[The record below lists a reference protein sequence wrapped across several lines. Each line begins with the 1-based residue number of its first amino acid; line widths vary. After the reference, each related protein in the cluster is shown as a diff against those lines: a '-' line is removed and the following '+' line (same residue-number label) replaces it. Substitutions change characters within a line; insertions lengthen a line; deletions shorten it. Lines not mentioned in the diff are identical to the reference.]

1 MSHQLKGWTAIEYA
15 ERHGGTLQKY
25 ADPTERALKR
35 VSIEKAKRV
44 AREDAGLI
52 HMTVKSGNTRK
63 RNPAR
68 QTKAAKREKTRK
80 ASVERRVAAALA
92 KFLKQANPAMKTAGA
107 AIQRLKGGVLKI
119 TPIKANAAG
128 KKCAVCGQ
136 SMAAHKGK
144 RMGHSY
150 VAQGTKWSRG

>member
-15 ERHGGTLQKY
+15 EGHGGTLQKY

-52 HMTVKSGNTRK
+52 HMTAKSGNTRK

-68 QTKAAKREKTRK
+68 QTKTAKREKTRK
-80 ASVERRVAAALA
+80 LSAKRREMAAL
-92 KFLKQANPAMKTAGA
+92 KKYLKQVNPAMKTAG
-107 AIQRLKGGVLKI
+107 
-119 TPIKANAAG
+119 
-128 KKCAVCGQ
+128 
-136 SMAAHKGK
+136 
-144 RMGHSY
+144 
-150 VAQGTKWSRG
+150 